1 MIIGIIS
8 IIMNIIYCA
17 VLNLKLFTD
26 RYTLPD
32 GIRREARLS
41 AVDRLYGADM
51 LWLPYLLY
59 VLAAACIIV
68 SVLFLLKAKTRTLKT
83 VCIVCALASTA
94 VFAAAMIAAART
106 HLHY

>member
-1 MIIGIIS
+1 
-8 IIMNIIYCA
+8 MNIIYCA

-26 RYTLPD
+26 RYILPD

-41 AVDRLYGADM
+41 AADRLYGADM

-59 VLAAACIIV
+59 VLAAVCVVV
-68 SVLFLLKAKTRTLKT
+68 SVLFLLKAKSRTLRT

-94 VFAAAMIAAART
+94 VFAVAMIAAART